1 MSQISLHVHI
11 FFFCRIF
18 FNFRC
23 CRRVMNVN
31 HTIGCL
37 MTIYI
42 HHVKPCNKILQFYMR
57 GCFCHKATSK
67 KLHQGVTKWCSIS
80 GSHFQRYDI
89 YLNSQCCNLLS
100 MTDSGPQNVWHLNFP
115 KLEYTFYNCAL
126 SSRIN
131 FIWTNLSFISK
142 RTSLPNFVPIAW

>member
-100 MTDSGPQNVWHLNFP
+100 MTVDPKMFGTLIFPNWNIHFTIVPFLVESTSFEQIWVSFP
-115 KLEYTFYNCAL
+115 KEHPYQILFQ
-126 SSRIN
+126 
-131 FIWTNLSFISK
+131 
-142 RTSLPNFVPIAW
+142 